1 VRNLS
6 LSDLDYD
13 RFSSGRGANRV
24 AIERTH
30 FVVVLWLACPG
41 ATPPVAGAVVVVV
54 VVLLELDV
62 DVEVEVELELVV
74 LGVLVLG
81 VE

>member
-1 VRNLS
+1 MRNLS

-30 FVVVLWLACPG
+30 FVVVPFVACP
-41 ATPPVAGAVVVVV
+41 ADTPPVAGAVAVVVTV
-54 VVLLELDV
+54 VVEL
-62 DVEVEVELELVV
+62 EVEVELELVV